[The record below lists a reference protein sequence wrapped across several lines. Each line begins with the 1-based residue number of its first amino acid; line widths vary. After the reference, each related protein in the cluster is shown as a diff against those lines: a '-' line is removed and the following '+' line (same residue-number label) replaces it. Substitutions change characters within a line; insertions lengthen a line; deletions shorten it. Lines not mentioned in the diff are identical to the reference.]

1 MSGIGRS
8 SRALLILWLA
18 GVATGSPAFAQDES
32 VVDGSPAT
40 VAPVARPPAPVVD
53 GPPAPIA
60 PEVVSRDS
68 EGRVTVRAVRLTE
81 PLVIDGLLRD
91 PIYSQVPAIGDF
103 VQQEPHEGEPA
114 TERTELWVFF
124 DATNIY
130 IAVRCLDDQ
139 PDRII
144 ANEMRR
150 DNNNIFQNDNV
161 QFVIDTFYDRR
172 SGFLFQTNAL
182 GALSDQEVSDE
193 RNFNRDWNTVW
204 DVKAARTDDG
214 WSAEFVIP
222 FKSLRYR
229 ASGPQT
235 WGFNIQRRVP
245 WKNERTY
252 LSGVPASYG
261 GRGIYKLSSAATLV
275 GLEVPAQGR
284 NLEIKPYAISALT
297 TNRQARPAFS
307 NDLTGDT
314 GVDLKYGLTKSLT
327 ADFTYNTDF
336 AQVEEDEQ
344 QVNLTRF
351 SLFFPEKREFFLEG
365 QGIFGFGPPS
375 RDFGGA
381 TNLTPVM
388 FFSRRVGLS
397 AGQEVPILAGGRVT
411 GRAGRTTVG
420 LLNIET
426 KASER
431 AGAAATNFSVVRV
444 RRDILRRSAIGL
456 VGTQRAPRLTGDA
469 SNQVVGV
476 DASLAF
482 FENVTFNSYYARSR
496 TPGRRGDDSSYTA
509 QFAYAADRYGVTIEH
524 LTVGDA
530 FNPEI
535 GFLRRESFR
544 RNFAQARFSPRPRS
558 SPSVRKV
565 TMESSL
571 DHITDL
577 EGTLETREA
586 QASARVEFSR
596 GGFWS
601 NDYTR
606 NYERLKVPF
615 EISKG
620 VFIPLGGYSFQ
631 NFRSEYYMGP
641 QRVSGRFFA
650 SSGTFYNGS
659 RTEAGFNGRVDMTSQ
674 FSVEP
679 RVTLNWI
686 DLPVGRFM
694 TRLVSSR
701 VNFTMSTRMATS
713 ALVQYNSSNAAL
725 SSNVRFRWEY
735 QPGSDLFVVYSD
747 GRDTIG
753 TGFPRLQNR
762 SFVVKL
768 TRLFRF

>member
-1 MSGIGRS
+1 MSGIGRPL
-8 SRALLILWLA
+8 RAIPLILWLA
-18 GVATGSPAFAQDES
+18 GVATAPPAFAQDES
-32 VVDGSPAT
+32 P
-40 VAPVARPPAPVVD
+40 VD
-53 GPPAPIA
+53 GPPAPVA
-60 PEVVSRDS
+60 PEVVSRDAQ
-68 EGRVTVRAVRLTE
+68 GRVTIRAVRLTE

-114 TERTELWVFF
+114 TERTELWIFF

-130 IAVRCLDDQ
+130 FAVRCLDDQ

-150 DNNNIFQNDNV
+150 DSNNIFQNDNV
-161 QFVIDTFYDRR
+161 QLVIDTFYDRR
-172 SGFLFQTNAL
+172 SGVLFQTNAL

-204 DVKAARTDDG
+204 DVKAARTDEG

-222 FKSLRYR
+222 LKSLRYR
-229 ASGPQT
+229 ASGAQT
-235 WGFNIQRRVP
+235 WGFNIQRRIP
-245 WKNERTY
+245 WKNERSY

-275 GLEVPAQGR
+275 GLEVPPQGS
-284 NLEIKPYAISALT
+284 NLEIKPYAISAVT
-297 TNRQARPAFS
+297 TNRQAKPAVS
-307 NDLTGDT
+307 NDLTGDA
-314 GVDLKYGLTKSLT
+314 GFDVKYGLTKGLT
-327 ADFTYNTDF
+327 ADVTYNTDF

-365 QGIFGFGPPS
+365 QGIFGFGPPIRES
-375 RDFGGA
+375 QSFGGA
-381 TNLTPVM
+381 SSLMPVM
-388 FFSRRVGLS
+388 FFSRQIGLS
-397 AGQEVPILAGGRVT
+397 GNQEVPILAGGRMT
-411 GRAGRTTVG
+411 GRAGRNALGV
-420 LLNIET
+420 LNIET

-431 AGAAATNFSVVRV
+431 AGAVATNFSVVRV
-444 RRDILRRSAIGL
+444 RRDILRRSAIGFI
-456 VGTQRAPRLTGDA
+456 GTHRAPRPAGND

-476 DASLAF
+476 DAALAF

-496 TPGRRGDDSSYTA
+496 TPGRRGDESSYMA
-509 QFAYAADRYGVTIEH
+509 QFAYAADRYGMNVEH
-524 LTVGDA
+524 LSVGDA

-535 GFLRRESFR
+535 GFLRRQSFR
-544 RNFAQARFSPRPRS
+544 RNYAQGRFSPRPRS
-558 SPSVRKV
+558 SRTVRKV
-565 TMESSL
+565 SAEGSL

-577 EGTLETREA
+577 GGRLESREA
-586 QASARVEFSR
+586 QASTRVEFNG

-601 NDYTR
+601 SDYTR
-606 NYERLKVPF
+606 NYELIKVPF
-615 EISKG
+615 EIAKG
-620 VFIPLGGYSFQ
+620 VFILPGGYNFQ
-631 NFRSEYYMGP
+631 DIRSDYYIGP
-641 QRVSGRFFA
+641 ERVSGRI
-650 SSGTFYNGS
+650 SGSRGTFYGGTRS
-659 RTEAGFNGRVDMTSQ
+659 EVGFNGRVDMTSQ

-679 RVTLNWI
+679 RVTLDWI
-686 DLPVGRFM
+686 DLPVGRFT

-701 VNFTMSTRMATS
+701 VNFTMTTRMALS

-753 TGFPRLQNR
+753 TGFPRLENR
-762 SFVVKL
+762 AFVVKM

>member
-1 MSGIGRS
+1 MCGIERPLRA
-8 SRALLILWLA
+8 SRLILWLA
-18 GVATGSPAFAQDES
+18 GAAIASPAFSQ
-32 VVDGSPAT
+32 
-40 VAPVARPPAPVVD
+40 VALEIDAPPAPV
-53 GPPAPIA
+53 A
-60 PEVVSRDS
+60 PETVSRDAQ
-68 EGRVTVRAVRLTE
+68 GHVTIRAARLTE

-91 PIYSQVPAIGDF
+91 PIYSQVRAIGDF

-114 TERTELWVFF
+114 TERTEIWVFF
-124 DATNIY
+124 DATNVY
-130 IAVRCLDDQ
+130 FAVRCLDDQ
-139 PDRII
+139 PARII

-150 DNNNIFQNDNV
+150 DSNNIFQNDNV
-161 QFVIDTFYDRR
+161 QLIIDTFYDRR
-172 SGFLFQTNAL
+172 SGVLFQTNAL

-204 DVKAARTDDG
+204 DVRAARTDEG

-222 FKSLRYR
+222 WKSLRYR
-229 ASGPQT
+229 ASGPQI
-235 WGFNIQRRVP
+235 WGFNIQRRIP
-245 WKNERTY
+245 WKNERSY

-275 GLEVPAQGR
+275 GLEVPPQGS
-284 NLEIKPYAISALT
+284 NIEIKPYAISALT
-297 TNRQARPAFS
+297 TNRQAIPAVS
-307 NDLTGDT
+307 NDLMGDA
-314 GVDLKYGLTKSLT
+314 GFDVKYGLTKGLT
-327 ADFTYNTDF
+327 ADVTYNTDF

-381 TNLTPVM
+381 TNVAPVM
-388 FFSRRVGLS
+388 FFSRRIGLN

-411 GRAGRTTVG
+411 GRAGRNTVG

-431 AGAAATNFSVVRV
+431 AGAAATSFSVVRV

-456 VGTQRAPRLTGDA
+456 IGTHRAPRLTGEG

-476 DASLAF
+476 DAALAF

-496 TPGRRGDDSSYTA
+496 TPGRRGDESNYLA
-509 QFAYAADRYGVTIEH
+509 QFGYAADRYGMSIEH

-544 RNFAQARFSPRPRS
+544 RNYAQARFSPRPRS
-558 SPSVRKV
+558 FPSVRKV

-571 DHITDL
+571 DYITDL
-577 EGTLETREA
+577 GGRLDTREA

-606 NYERLKVPF
+606 NYERLKAPF

-620 VFIPLGGYSFQ
+620 VFIPPGGYSFQ
-631 NFRSEYYMGP
+631 NVRSEYNMGP
-641 QRVSGRFFA
+641 QRVSGRFFG
-650 SSGTFYNGS
+650 SRGTFYDGS
-659 RTEAGFNGRVDMTSQ
+659 RTEAGFNGRVEISSQ
-674 FSVEP
+674 FSIEP
-679 RVTLNWI
+679 RLTLNWI
-686 DLPVGRFM
+686 DLPVGRFT
-694 TRLVSSR
+694 TRLISSR
-701 VNFTMSTRMATS
+701 MNFTMSTRMVTS
-713 ALVQYNSSNAAL
+713 VLVQYNSSNTAL
-725 SSNVRFRWEY
+725 ASNVRFRWEY

-747 GRDTIG
+747 GRDTVG
-753 TGFPRLQNR
+753 ARFPRPQNR
-762 SFVVKL
+762 ALVVKI
-768 TRLFRF
+768 TRLVRL

>member
-1 MSGIGRS
+1 MRRVGG
-8 SRALLILWLA
+8 ALFVVRLSLCLA
-18 GVATGSPAFAQDES
+18 SVALAPPAFGQSD
-32 VVDGSPAT
+32 VPI
-40 VAPVARPPAPVVD
+40 D
-53 GPPAPIA
+53 GPPAPVA
-60 PEVVSRDS
+60 PEVVSRDA
-68 EGRVTVRAVRLTE
+68 EGHVTVRAVRLAE
-81 PLVIDGLLRD
+81 PLVLDGLLQD
-91 PIYSQVPAIGDF
+91 PIYSQVRAISDF
-103 VQQEPHEGEPA
+103 TQQEPREGEPA
-114 TERTELWVFF
+114 TERTEIWIFF
-124 DATNIY
+124 DDTTLY
-130 IAVRCLDDQ
+130 VAVRCLDSE

-150 DNNNIFQNDNV
+150 DSNNIFQNDNV
-161 QFVIDTFYDRR
+161 QLVIDTFYDRR
-172 SGFLFQTNAL
+172 SGVLFQTNAL
-182 GALSDQEVSDE
+182 GALSDQEVTDE

-222 FKSLRYR
+222 LKSLRYR

-235 WGFNIQRRVP
+235 WGFNIQRRIP
-245 WKNERTY
+245 WKNERSY

-275 GLEVPAQGR
+275 GLEVPPQGR
-284 NLEIKPYAISALT
+284 NLEIKPYAISAMT
-297 TNRQARPAFS
+297 TNRQASPIVS
-307 NDLTGDT
+307 NDLTGDA
-314 GVDLKYGLTKSLT
+314 GFDVKYGLTKGLT
-327 ADFTYNTDF
+327 ADVTYNTDF

-351 SLFFPEKREFFLEG
+351 GLFFPEKREFFLEG
-365 QGIFGFGPPS
+365 QGIFGFGPPA
-375 RDFGGA
+375 RENQAFGGA
-381 TNLTPVM
+381 TSLAPVM
-388 FFSRRVGLS
+388 FFSRQVGLS
-397 AGQEVPILAGGRVT
+397 GNQEVPILAGGRVT
-411 GRAGRTTVG
+411 GRAGRNTVG

-431 AGAAATNFSVVRV
+431 AGAAASNFSVVRM

-456 VGTQRAPRLTGDA
+456 IGTHRAPRLTGDA

-476 DASLAF
+476 DAAFAF

-496 TPGRRGDDSSYTA
+496 TPGRRGDESSYMA
-509 QFAYAADRYGVTIEH
+509 QFAYAADRYGMNVEH

-544 RNFAQARFSPRPRS
+544 RNYAQARFSPRPRS
-558 SPSVRKV
+558 TPSVRKV

-571 DHITDL
+571 DYITDL
-577 EGTLETREA
+577 DGRLESREA

-596 GGFWS
+596 GDFLS

-606 NYERLKVPF
+606 NYERLKAPF

-620 VFIPLGGYSFQ
+620 VFILPGGYSFQ
-631 NFRSEYYMGP
+631 NFRSEYYLGP
-641 QRVSGRFFA
+641 QRVSGRFFG
-650 SSGTFYNGS
+650 SRGTFYDGS
-659 RTEAGFNGRVDMTSQ
+659 RTEVGFNGRVDMTSQ

-686 DLPVGRFM
+686 DLPVGRFT
-694 TRLVSSR
+694 TRLIGSR
-701 VNFTMSTRMATS
+701 VNFTMSTRMAAS
-713 ALVQYNSSNAAL
+713 ALVQYNSSNNTV

-735 QPGSDLFVVYSD
+735 RPGSDLFVVYSD
-747 GRDTIG
+747 GRETGG
-753 TGFPRLQNR
+753 TRLVGLQNQL
-762 SFVVKL
+762 FVIKV

>member
-1 MSGIGRS
+1 
-8 SRALLILWLA
+8 
-18 GVATGSPAFAQDES
+18 
-32 VVDGSPAT
+32 
-40 VAPVARPPAPVVD
+40 
-53 GPPAPIA
+53 
-60 PEVVSRDS
+60 VSRDAA
-68 EGRVTVRAVRLTE
+68 GRVTIRAVRLTE
-81 PLVIDGLLRD
+81 PLVIDGLLKD

-114 TERTELWVFF
+114 TEPTELWIFF
-124 DATNIY
+124 DNTNVY
-130 IAVRCLDDQ
+130 FAVHCLDDQ

-150 DNNNIFQNDNV
+150 DSNNIFQNDNV
-161 QFVIDTFYDRR
+161 QLVIDTFYDRR
-172 SGFLFQTNAL
+172 SGVLFQTNAL
-182 GALSDQEVSDE
+182 GALSDQEVPDE
-193 RNFNRDWNTVW
+193 RNFNRDWNAVW

-222 FKSLRYR
+222 LKSLRYR

-235 WGFNIQRRVP
+235 WGFNIQRRIP
-245 WKNERTY
+245 WKNERSY

-275 GLEVPAQGR
+275 GLEVPPQGR
-284 NLEIKPYAISALT
+284 NLEIKPYGISGVT
-297 TNRQARPAFS
+297 TNRQATPAVS
-307 NDLTGDT
+307 NDLTGDA
-314 GVDLKYGLTKSLT
+314 GLDVKYGLTKGLT
-327 ADFTYNTDF
+327 ADVTYNTDF

-365 QGIFGFGPPS
+365 QGIFAFGAPERES
-375 RDFGGA
+375 QSFGGA
-381 TNLTPVM
+381 TTLMPVM
-388 FFSRRVGLS
+388 FFSRRIGLS
-397 AGQEVPILAGGRVT
+397 GNQEVPILAGGRVT
-411 GRAGRTTVG
+411 GRAGRNTVG

-456 VGTQRAPRLTGDA
+456 IGTHRVPLLAGND
-469 SNQVVGV
+469 SNQVFGV
-476 DASLAF
+476 DTALAF

-496 TPGRRGDDSSYTA
+496 TPGRRGNDSSYMA
-509 QFAYAADRYGVTIEH
+509 QFAYAADRYGMNVEH
-524 LTVGDA
+524 LSVGDA

-544 RNFAQARFSPRPRS
+544 RSYAQGRFSPRPRS
-558 SPSVRKV
+558 SRSVRKLSA
-565 TMESSL
+565 EASI
-571 DHITDL
+571 DYITDL
-577 EGTLETREA
+577 DGRLESREA
-586 QASARVEFSR
+586 QASSRVEFNG

-606 NYERLKVPF
+606 NYELLKAPF

-620 VFIPLGGYSFQ
+620 VVILPGGYSFQ
-631 NFRSEYYMGP
+631 NIRTDYYLGP
-641 QRVSGRFFA
+641 QRVSGRMFG
-650 SSGTFYNGS
+650 SRGTFYGGTRS
-659 RTEAGFNGRVDMTSQ
+659 EVGFNGRVDMTSQ
-674 FSVEP
+674 FSLEP
-679 RVTLNWI
+679 RVTLDWI
-686 DLPVGRFM
+686 DLPVGRFT
-694 TRLVSSR
+694 TRLVGSR
-701 VNFTMSTRMATS
+701 VNFTMTTRMALG
-713 ALVQYNSSNAAL
+713 ALIQYNSSNAAL

-747 GRDTIG
+747 GRDTTS

-762 SFVVKL
+762 AFVVKM